1 MKKTILIRDIPLGF
15 LFIVLSLYFTYGAMY
30 LIGSPPVGIAILI
43 FVCSYISIVLL
54 KVAVLL
60 LVGKEYIIDTR
71 NEE

>member
-1 MKKTILIRDIPLGF
+1 MKKTILLRDIPLGF

-30 LIGSPPVGIAILI
+30 LIGFPSVGKAILI

-54 KVAVLL
+54 KVAIVLM
-60 LVGKEYIIDTR
+60 VGKEYIIDTR